1 MVDEYMKNKLDEER
15 LNHIKRL
22 LFDIYRVSTGE
33 DKLEV
38 KDFVENIKELIK
50 LLKNKQGHISKF
62 V

>member
-1 MVDEYMKNKLDEER
+1 MKNKLDEER